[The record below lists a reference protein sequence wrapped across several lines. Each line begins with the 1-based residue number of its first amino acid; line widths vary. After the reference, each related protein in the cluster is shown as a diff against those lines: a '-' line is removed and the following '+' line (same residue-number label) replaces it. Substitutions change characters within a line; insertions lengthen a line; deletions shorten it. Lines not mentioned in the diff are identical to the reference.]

1 MRILV
6 RRITLIRQI
15 TVILRKEWEDIN
27 STFFSYHNFS
37 AGIWPILL
45 ICVAFG
51 FYEPLR
57 IGPEWLQSNTMVISI
72 SLLIP
77 FITIGFISPYSFVGE
92 RMRGTLEPLL
102 ASPVSDQAI
111 LFGKIGIAI
120 LFGWGVTLIVML
132 LGLGVI
138 NIFLANGNFLFYLP
152 ELAMPTLLLSLLFS
166 ILVATIGT
174 NSSLYAKTILEAQR
188 ILVTTLF
195 IPILLPSFFLSPF
208 MPEDWKVLIVQ
219 IITQLG
225 TNTLLLIFIVLLFI
239 VDGIFMVIAQ
249 IRFNRKL
256 LILESN

>member
-1 MRILV
+1 MIK
-6 RRITLIRQI
+6 QI
-15 TVILRKEWEDIN
+15 TVIMRKEWEDIK

-51 FYEPLR
+51 FYEPLKSA
-57 IGPEWLQSNTMVISI
+57 PEWLQSNTMVFSISI
-72 SLLIP
+72 LIP

-102 ASPVSDQAI
+102 ATPVSDQAI

-152 ELAMPTLLLSLLFS
+152 ELVIPTLLLSLLFS

-188 ILVTTLF
+188 NLVTTLF
-195 IPILLPSFFLSPF
+195 IPILLPAFFLGPF
-208 MPEDWKVLIVQ
+208 MPEEWKIIIVQ
-219 IITQLG
+219 ITTQMG
-225 TNTLLLIFIVLLFI
+225 TNNQLLILIVLFFL
-239 VDGIFMVIAQ
+239 VDGIFLVIAQ
-249 IRFNRKL
+249 IRFNRKKL
-256 LILESN
+256 LL